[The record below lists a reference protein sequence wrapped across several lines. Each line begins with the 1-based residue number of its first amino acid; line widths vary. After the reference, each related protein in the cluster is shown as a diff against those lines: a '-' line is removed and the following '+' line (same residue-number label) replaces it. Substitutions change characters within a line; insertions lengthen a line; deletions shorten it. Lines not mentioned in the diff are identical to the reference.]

1 MSRYAA
7 ISGRSLA
14 FLLLLWSLWFIIM
27 LVRTTIGP
35 ILPLIEDEFLVRHAK
50 ATTLVSLFALGGAL
64 STFAAGVFASKI
76 GYKKSVLL
84 CLAGSVTIFLLI
96 PHVKTF
102 FELAV
107 LLFVC
112 GVVWGTYF
120 PCVIP
125 IVTGHFTPSI
135 WGQSLAIQDTGA
147 SLAVLAAPLLATLM
161 LRFISWRQFFY
172 VFAAAYVVLGVFFQ
186 LSVKEVK
193 GQKGTKINFGDLLKR
208 PSLWVLGMLWALA
221 TGSFLGVYQ
230 VTPLY
235 FTKELSFS
243 TQYANTIFGLSR
255 IGGVIFG
262 VTMGFVADR
271 FNLKKSMFIVVC
283 LTGIFTMLIGHGNVT
298 IVQIAL
304 FLQGTVVMGFFSIGL
319 IAISRMFKLEER
331 SIAAGLVATMAAI
344 LGSGLLPSLFGLAG
358 DHLSFRF
365 GMRVFGALV
374 VLGSGLVCFLRVP
387 PRERNGCS
395 NERLAR
401 SSDR

>member
-1 MSRYAA
+1 MPRYSA
-7 ISGRSLA
+7 IKGKGLA

-84 CLAGSVTIFLLI
+84 CLAGLVAVFLLI
-96 PHVKTF
+96 PHVRTF

-107 LLFVC
+107 LLFVF

-125 IVTGHFTPSI
+125 IVTGHFAPSI
-135 WGQSLAIQDTGA
+135 WGRSLAIQDTGA
-147 SLAVLAAPLLATLM
+147 SLSVLAAPLLATLM

-172 VFAAAYVVLGVFFQ
+172 VFAAAYVILGVLFL

-193 GQKGTKINFGDLLKR
+193 GQRGTKVHFGDLLKR

-221 TGSFLGVYQ
+221 TGAFMGVYQ

-262 VTMGFVADR
+262 VTMGFAADR
-271 FNLKKSMFIVVC
+271 FNLKKSMFIVRVPDRIIYHAHRSRQPHYRADRPLLARDC
-283 LTGIFTMLIGHGNVT
+283 SHGLLLHRAHGN
-298 IVQIAL
+298 IPDVQT
-304 FLQGTVVMGFFSIGL
+304 G
-319 IAISRMFKLEER
+319 RKEHCR
-331 SIAAGLVATMAAI
+331 
-344 LGSGLLPSLFGLAG
+344 GSGG
-358 DHLSFRF
+358 DHGRYSRL
-365 GMRVFGALV
+365 GAAPVSLWP
-374 VLGSGLVCFLRVP
+374 GR
-387 PRERNGCS
+387 
-395 NERLAR
+395 
-401 SSDR
+401 